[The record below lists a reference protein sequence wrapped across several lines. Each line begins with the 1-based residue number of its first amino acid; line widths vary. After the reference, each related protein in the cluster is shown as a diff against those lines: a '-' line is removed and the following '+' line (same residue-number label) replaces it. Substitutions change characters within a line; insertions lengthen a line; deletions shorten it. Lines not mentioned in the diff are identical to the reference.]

1 MLCDSQRHVMKNM
14 WNFYIAGAVLLCVC
28 ISCGYA
34 KNKQRDSKAGSTA
47 NFRNYPV
54 DADGMEKKREPLS
67 FQFLEGDWQLYDAI
81 ESSFQLLMSFDD
93 SGKMRLSKIKHT
105 VSIPGVEVLDEV
117 PIVSYDGTYRI
128 DGCKNITVELKDCDK
143 NSEKVVA
150 SIIAIPDGNFCRM
163 TFEDCVEGIANKGNS
178 FLMFNTARAYPVYLG
193 DKPSVTELF
202 KAVLPFVDNDVIK
215 DAATLIING
224 KQPGPEG
231 GATKTID
238 LKSGYL
244 SYLGGDAPASGME
257 SCIWRCDDGTT
268 LLAINVLGESPDIRY
283 TRWFKLIR
291 YYPDIKSVKLLERE
305 SERIFIN
312 NSRHPM
318 HISLPHKG
326 KNIELIELNVAYE
339 ATSTETIPWTGN
351 GFE

>member
-1 MLCDSQRHVMKNM
+1 MKNM
-14 WNFYIAGAVLLCVC
+14 WNFYIAAAVLLCVC

-54 DADGMEKKREPLS
+54 DADGMEKKTELLS

-81 ESSFQLLMSFDD
+81 EGSFQLLMSFDG
-93 SGKMRLSKIKHT
+93 SGKMRLSKIKHP

-128 DGCKNITVELKDCDK
+128 DDCNYIKVELKDCDK

-163 TFEDCVEGIANKGNS
+163 TFENCVEGIANKGSS
-178 FLMFNTARAYPVYLG
+178 FLMFNTARVYPVDLG

-224 KQPGPEG
+224 MQPGPEG

-244 SYLGGDAPASGME
+244 SYLGGGAPASGVE

-326 KNIELIELNVAYE
+326 KNIEIIELNAAYE
-339 ATSTETIPWTGN
+339 ASSTKTIPWTGN

>member
-1 MLCDSQRHVMKNM
+1 MKNM
-14 WNFYIAGAVLLCVC
+14 WNFYIAAAVLLCVC

-54 DADGMEKKREPLS
+54 DADGMEKKTELLS

-81 ESSFQLLMSFDD
+81 EGSFQLLMSFDG
-93 SGKMRLSKIKHT
+93 SGKMRLSKIKHP

-128 DGCKNITVELKDCDK
+128 DDCNYIKVELKDCDK

-163 TFEDCVEGIANKGNS
+163 TFENCVEGIANKGNS
-178 FLMFNTARAYPVYLG
+178 FLMFNTARVYPVDLG

-224 KQPGPEG
+224 MQPGPEG

-244 SYLGGDAPASGME
+244 SYLGGGAPASGME

-326 KNIELIELNVAYE
+326 KNIEIIELNAAYE
-339 ATSTETIPWTGN
+339 ASSTKTIPWTGN

>member
-1 MLCDSQRHVMKNM
+1 MKNM
-14 WNFYIAGAVLLCVC
+14 WNFYIAAAVLLCVC

-54 DADGMEKKREPLS
+54 DADGMEKKTELLS

-81 ESSFQLLMSFDD
+81 EGSFQLLMSFDG
-93 SGKMRLSKIKHT
+93 SGKMRLSKIKHP

-128 DGCKNITVELKDCDK
+128 DDCNYIKVELKDCDK

-178 FLMFNTARAYPVYLG
+178 FLMFNTARVYPVDLG

-224 KQPGPEG
+224 MQPGPEG

-244 SYLGGDAPASGME
+244 SYLGGGAPASGVE

-326 KNIELIELNVAYE
+326 KNIEIIELNAAYE
-339 ATSTETIPWTGN
+339 ASSTKTIPWTGN

>member
-1 MLCDSQRHVMKNM
+1 MKNM
-14 WNFYIAGAVLLCVC
+14 WNFYIAAAVLLCVC

-47 NFRNYPV
+47 DVRNYPV
-54 DADGMEKKREPLS
+54 DADGMEKKTEPLS

-81 ESSFQLLMSFDD
+81 EGSFQLLMSFDD
-93 SGKMRLSKIKHT
+93 SGKMLLSKIKHP

-128 DGCKNITVELKDCDK
+128 DDCNYITVELKDCDK

-178 FLMFNTARAYPVYLG
+178 FLMFNTAQVYPVDLG

-244 SYLGGDAPASGME
+244 SYLGGGAPASGME

-268 LLAINVLGESPDIRY
+268 LLAINVLGESPDIQH

-351 GFE
+351 GFERRTNPVQ

>member
-1 MLCDSQRHVMKNM
+1 MKNM
-14 WNFYIAGAVLLCVC
+14 WNFYIAAAVLLCVC

-54 DADGMEKKREPLS
+54 DADGMEKKTELLS

-81 ESSFQLLMSFDD
+81 EGSFQLLMSFDG
-93 SGKMRLSKIKHT
+93 SGKMRLSKIKHP

-128 DGCKNITVELKDCDK
+128 DDCNYIKVELKDCDK

-178 FLMFNTARAYPVYLG
+178 FLMFNTARVYPVDLG

-224 KQPGPEG
+224 MQPGPEG

-244 SYLGGDAPASGME
+244 SYLGGGAPASGME

-326 KNIELIELNVAYE
+326 KNIEIIELNVAYE
-339 ATSTETIPWTGN
+339 ASSTETIPWTGN

>member
-1 MLCDSQRHVMKNM
+1 MKNM
-14 WNFYIAGAVLLCVC
+14 WNFYIAAAVLLCVC
-28 ISCGYA
+28 ASCVYA
-34 KNKQRDSKAGSTA
+34 QNKHKTSKTGSTTDV
-47 NFRNYPV
+47 RNYPV
-54 DADGMEKKREPLS
+54 DGDGMEKKIEPLS

-81 ESSFQLLMSFDD
+81 NGSFQLLMSFNDD
-93 SGKMRLSKIKHT
+93 GTMMLSKINHF
-105 VSIPGVEVLDEV
+105 VSIPGVVVLDED
-117 PIVSYDGTYRI
+117 PIVSYEGTYRI
-128 DGCKNITVELKDCDK
+128 DGGNYITAEIKDCGKD
-143 NSEKVVA
+143 SEKIVV
-150 SIIAIPDGNFCRM
+150 SILGIPDSNYCLV

-178 FLMFNTARAYPVYLG
+178 FLMFNTAQIYPVHLG

-215 DAATLIING
+215 DAATLIIDG

-244 SYLGGDAPASGME
+244 SYLGGGAPASGME

-268 LLAINVLGESPDIRY
+268 LLAINVLGESPDIQY

-351 GFE
+351 GFD

>member
-1 MLCDSQRHVMKNM
+1 MKNM
-14 WNFYIAGAVLLCVC
+14 WNFYIAAAVLLCVC

-54 DADGMEKKREPLS
+54 DADGMEKKTELLS

-81 ESSFQLLMSFDD
+81 EGSFQLLMSFDG
-93 SGKMRLSKIKHT
+93 SGKMRLSKIKHP

-128 DGCKNITVELKDCDK
+128 DDCNYIKVELKDCDK

-163 TFEDCVEGIANKGNS
+163 TFENCVEGIANKGNS
-178 FLMFNTARAYPVYLG
+178 FLMFNTARVYPVDLG

-224 KQPGPEG
+224 MQPGPEG

-244 SYLGGDAPASGME
+244 SYLGGGAPASGME

-326 KNIELIELNVAYE
+326 KNIEIIELNAAYE

>member
-1 MLCDSQRHVMKNM
+1 MKNM
-14 WNFYIAGAVLLCVC
+14 WNFYIAAAVLLCVC

-54 DADGMEKKREPLS
+54 DADGMEKKTELLS

-81 ESSFQLLMSFDD
+81 EGSFQLLMSFDG
-93 SGKMRLSKIKHT
+93 SGKMRLSKIKHP

-128 DGCKNITVELKDCDK
+128 DDCNYIKVELKDCDK

-163 TFEDCVEGIANKGNS
+163 TFENCVEGIANKGNS
-178 FLMFNTARAYPVYLG
+178 FLMFNTARVYPVDLG

-215 DAATLIING
+215 DAATLFING
-224 KQPGPEG
+224 MQPGPEG

-244 SYLGGDAPASGME
+244 SYLGGGAPASGVE

-326 KNIELIELNVAYE
+326 KNIEIIELNAAYE
-339 ATSTETIPWTGN
+339 ASSTKTIPWTGN

>member
-1 MLCDSQRHVMKNM
+1 MKNM
-14 WNFYIAGAVLLCVC
+14 GNFYIAAAVLLCVC

-54 DADGMEKKREPLS
+54 DADGMEKKTELLS

-81 ESSFQLLMSFDD
+81 EGSFQLLMSFDG
-93 SGKMRLSKIKHT
+93 SGKMRLSKIKHP

-128 DGCKNITVELKDCDK
+128 DDCNYIKVELKDCDK

-163 TFEDCVEGIANKGNS
+163 TFENCVEGIANKGNS
-178 FLMFNTARAYPVYLG
+178 FLMFNTARVYPVDLG

-224 KQPGPEG
+224 MQPGPEG

-244 SYLGGDAPASGME
+244 SYLEGGAPASGVE

-326 KNIELIELNVAYE
+326 KNIEIIELNAAYE
-339 ATSTETIPWTGN
+339 ASSTKTIPWTGN

>member
-1 MLCDSQRHVMKNM
+1 MKNM
-14 WNFYIAGAVLLCVC
+14 WNFYIAAAVLLCVC

-54 DADGMEKKREPLS
+54 DADGMEKKTEPLS

-81 ESSFQLLMSFDD
+81 EGSFQLLMSFDD
-93 SGKMRLSKIKHT
+93 SGKMLLSKIKHT

-128 DGCKNITVELKDCDK
+128 DGCNNIKVELKDCDK

-178 FLMFNTARAYPVYLG
+178 FLMFNTARAYPVHLG

-224 KQPGPEG
+224 MQPGPEG

-244 SYLGGDAPASGME
+244 SYLGGGHRLQEWSLASGAAMTAQP
-257 SCIWRCDDGTT
+257 CWQ
-268 LLAINVLGESPDIRY
+268 
-283 TRWFKLIR
+283 
-291 YYPDIKSVKLLERE
+291 
-305 SERIFIN
+305 
-312 NSRHPM
+312 
-318 HISLPHKG
+318 
-326 KNIELIELNVAYE
+326 
-339 ATSTETIPWTGN
+339 
-351 GFE
+351 

>member
-1 MLCDSQRHVMKNM
+1 MKNM
-14 WNFYIAGAVLLCVC
+14 WNFYIAAAVLLCVC

-54 DADGMEKKREPLS
+54 DADGMEKKTELLS

-81 ESSFQLLMSFDD
+81 EGSFQLLMSFDG
-93 SGKMRLSKIKHT
+93 SGKMRLSKIKHP

-128 DGCKNITVELKDCDK
+128 DDCNYIKVELKDCDK

-163 TFEDCVEGIANKGNS
+163 TFENCVEGIANKGNS
-178 FLMFNTARAYPVYLG
+178 FLMFNTARVYPVDLG

-224 KQPGPEG
+224 MQPGPEG

-244 SYLGGDAPASGME
+244 SYLGGGAPASGMV

-326 KNIELIELNVAYE
+326 KNIEIIELNAAYE
-339 ATSTETIPWTGN
+339 ASSTKTIPWTGN

>member
-1 MLCDSQRHVMKNM
+1 MKHM
-14 WNFYIAGAVLLCVC
+14 WNFYIAAAVLLCVC
-28 ISCGYA
+28 VSCVYA
-34 KNKQRDSKAGSTA
+34 QNKHKTSKTGSTTA
-47 NFRNYPV
+47 VRNYPV
-54 DADGMEKKREPLS
+54 DGDGMEKKIEPLS
-67 FQFLEGDWQLYDAI
+67 FQFLEGEWQLYDAI
-81 ESSFQLLMSFDD
+81 NGTFQLLMSFNDD
-93 SGKMRLSKIKHT
+93 GTMMLSKINHFVT
-105 VSIPGVEVLDEV
+105 IPGVEVLDED
-117 PIVSYDGTYRI
+117 PIVSYEGTYRI
-128 DGCKNITVELKDCDK
+128 DGGNYITAEIKDCGKD
-143 NSEKVVA
+143 SEKIVV
-150 SIIAIPDGNFCRM
+150 SILGIPDSNYCLV
-163 TFEDCVEGIANKGNS
+163 TFEDCVEGIANKGNT
-178 FLMFNTARAYPVYLG
+178 FMMFNTAQTYRVNLG

-224 KQPGPEG
+224 RQPGPEG

-244 SYLGGDAPASGME
+244 SYLGGGAPASGME

-268 LLAINVLGESPDIRY
+268 LLAINVLGESPDIQY

-339 ATSTETIPWTGN
+339 ATSTKTILWTGN
-351 GFE
+351 GFD

>member
-1 MLCDSQRHVMKNM
+1 MKNM
-14 WNFYIAGAVLLCVC
+14 WNFYIAAAVLLCVC

-54 DADGMEKKREPLS
+54 DADGMEKKTELLS

-81 ESSFQLLMSFDD
+81 EGSFQLLMSFDG
-93 SGKMRLSKIKHT
+93 SGKMRLSKIKHP

-128 DGCKNITVELKDCDK
+128 DDCNYIKVELKDCDK

-163 TFEDCVEGIANKGNS
+163 TFENCVEGIANKGNS
-178 FLMFNTARAYPVYLG
+178 FLMFNTARVYPVDLG

-224 KQPGPEG
+224 MQPGPEG
-231 GATKTID
+231 GATKIVD
-238 LKSGYL
+238 LQSGYL
-244 SYLGGDAPASGME
+244 SYLGGGAPASGME

-326 KNIELIELNVAYE
+326 KNIELIELNAAYE
-339 ATSTETIPWTGN
+339 ASSTKTIPWTGN

>member
-1 MLCDSQRHVMKNM
+1 MKNM
-14 WNFYIAGAVLLCVC
+14 WNFYIAAAVLLCVC

-54 DADGMEKKREPLS
+54 DADGMEKKTEPLS

-81 ESSFQLLMSFDD
+81 EGSFQLLMSFDG
-93 SGKMRLSKIKHT
+93 SGKMRLSKIKHP

-128 DGCKNITVELKDCDK
+128 DDCNYIKVELKDCDK

-163 TFEDCVEGIANKGNS
+163 TFENCVEGIANKGNS
-178 FLMFNTARAYPVYLG
+178 FLMFNTARVYPVDLG

-224 KQPGPEG
+224 MQPGPEG

-244 SYLGGDAPASGME
+244 SYLGGG
-257 SCIWRCDDGTT
+257 CTGFRNGV
-268 LLAINVLGESPDIRY
+268 LHLALR
-283 TRWFKLIR
+283 
-291 YYPDIKSVKLLERE
+291 
-305 SERIFIN
+305 
-312 NSRHPM
+312 
-318 HISLPHKG
+318 
-326 KNIELIELNVAYE
+326 
-339 ATSTETIPWTGN
+339 
-351 GFE
+351 